1 MTRKKKNLK
10 SQKLKNYIK
19 NEFLYSTDLQKE
31 PSHEAEPLTSGQCL
45 CHLMQD
51 KLVAV
56 PQVRSSEAHCS

>member
-1 MTRKKKNLK
+1 MTRKKKILK